1 MRHALIVSP
10 QAGWVAASGLADA
23 LSWLS
28 LAAHEVAGLPVTPR
42 GGANYA
48 VAIAV
53 RAPSQAAPDAA
64 AWARA
69 GLAGAI
75 TLTLGIG
82 DDLRQPVAEGAV
94 ARALA
99 LAGFRLPLPGE
110 CDAIAAHVG
119 GLAGGHAAVTAEL
132 VASLLA
138 TNRADVHGFQRACA
152 AGRWTDA
159 RRSAHRIRGTALM
172 AGTASLARLGQ
183 RIEILAGQGQG
194 DTVRALA
201 LLYVPAAHQLSD
213 ALAALLGRAA

>member
-1 MRHALIVSP
+1 MRQALIIAP
-10 QAGWVAASGLADA
+10 HAGWAAASGLAEA

-28 LAAHEVAGLPVTPR
+28 LAAHEVVGLPGTPR
-42 GGANYA
+42 GVANYA

-53 RAPSQAAPDAA
+53 RAPGQAAPDAA

-69 GLAGAI
+69 GLAGAV
-75 TLTLGIG
+75 TLALGIG
-82 DDLRQPVAEGAV
+82 DDPRQPIAEDAV

-119 GLAGGHAAVTAEL
+119 RLVGGNVAVMAEL

-138 TNRADVHGFQRACA
+138 TNRADVRGFRQACA
-152 AGRWTDA
+152 AGRWADA
-159 RRSAHRIRGTALM
+159 RGRAHRIKGTALL

-183 RIEILAGQGQG
+183 RIETLAGQGQG

-201 LLYVPAAHQLSD
+201 LLYVPAAQQLSD
-213 ALAALLGRAA
+213 ALAALLARAP